1 MGMGKETRHVE
12 LQQEIVAELKSL
24 RAQVRET
31 AEGFILRKE
40 GEIEALLEYLLAMR
54 PGRLKSVARPW
65 ILESRGLKLK
75 PAKGR
80 IKDLKKIDSLL
91 HDLLNNV
98 IEGDVEEEK
107 PKVRC
112 KRAGTGRVKTPAIY
126 EEIREP

>member
-1 MGMGKETRHVE
+1 MGKETRHVE

>member
-1 MGMGKETRHVE
+1 VGMGKETRHVE